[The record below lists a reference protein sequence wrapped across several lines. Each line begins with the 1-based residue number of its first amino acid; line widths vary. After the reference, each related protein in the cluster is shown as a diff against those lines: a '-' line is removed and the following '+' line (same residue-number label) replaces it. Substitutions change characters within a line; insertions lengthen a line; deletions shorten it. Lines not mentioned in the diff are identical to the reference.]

1 MYPVLLQGQGV
12 TIERP
17 RRALGAT
24 AAALLA
30 TIAAVL
36 AIALIV
42 KATTWPVSLTQFVG
56 IVGASVLIV
65 LAIVFAFWGYACYT
79 LHYAVDR
86 NGLTI
91 AWGTIRH
98 YIPMER
104 IEGLSAGRGE
114 DRPRLRGLSWPGLRV
129 GRALVGGREALF
141 YSTHRSPEEIVYVRT
156 ATTTYAVSPQDP
168 ARFIA
173 EVEQFRRSAGPGGR
187 ETVQRDVV
195 GSHPIWADRVAQ
207 LLALAAVLANLG
219 LWGYMFAV
227 YQDLPHGEIF
237 LEFPPLG
244 EITETRP
251 TSDIMIIPAAAL
263 AVLAVN
269 LVAGL
274 AFQWRERAATYLLLS
289 GSVFLQLL
297 FWVSAGIA
305 IANA

>member
-1 MYPVLLQGQGV
+1 M
-12 TIERP
+12 
-17 RRALGAT
+17 
-24 AAALLA
+24 AAAAFLSA
-30 TIAAVL
+30 IAAVL
-36 AIALIV
+36 ATALIV
-42 KATTWPVSLTQFVG
+42 KATTWPVSLTQFVA
-56 IVGASVLIV
+56 IVSATVLIA
-65 LAIVFAFWGYACYT
+65 LAVVFAFWAYACYT
-79 LHYAVDR
+79 LHYTVDR

-114 DRPRLRGLSWPGLRV
+114 DRPDLWGLSWPGLRV
-129 GRALVGGREALF
+129 GRALVGGKEVLF

-156 ATTTYAVSPQDP
+156 PSATYAVSPQDP

-173 EVEQFRRSAGPGGR
+173 EVERFRRSAKPGGS
-187 ETVQRDVV
+187 EIVQRDIV

-207 LLALAAVLANLG
+207 ILALAAVLTNLA
-219 LWGYMFAV
+219 LWGYVFAV
-227 YQDLPHGEIF
+227 YRDLSPQITI
-237 LEFPPLG
+237 EFPPLG
-244 EITETRP
+244 EITDVHSRNELLV
-251 TSDIMIIPAAAL
+251 IPAAAL

-305 IANA
+305 VANA

>member
-1 MYPVLLQGQGV
+1 V
-12 TIERP
+12 
-17 RRALGAT
+17 
-24 AAALLA
+24 AAAAFLSA
-30 TIAAVL
+30 IAAVL
-36 AIALIV
+36 ATALIV
-42 KATTWPVSLTQFVG
+42 KATTWPVSLTQFVA
-56 IVGASVLIV
+56 IVSATVLIA
-65 LAIVFAFWGYACYT
+65 LAVVFAFWAYACYT
-79 LHYAVDR
+79 LHYTVDR

-114 DRPRLRGLSWPGLRV
+114 DRPDLWGLSWPGLRV
-129 GRALVGGREALF
+129 GRALVGGKEVLF

-156 ATTTYAVSPQDP
+156 PSATYAVSPQDP
-168 ARFIA
+168 ARFMA
-173 EVEQFRRSAGPGGR
+173 EVERFRQSAKPGGS
-187 ETVQRDVV
+187 ETVQRDIV

-207 LLALAAVLANLG
+207 ILALAAVLTNLA
-219 LWGYMFAV
+219 LWGYVFAV
-227 YQDLPHGEIF
+227 YRDLSPQITI
-237 LEFPPLG
+237 EFPPLG
-244 EITETRP
+244 EITEVHSRNELLV
-251 TSDIMIIPAAAL
+251 IPAAAL

-305 IANA
+305 VANA

>member
-1 MYPVLLQGQGV
+1 M
-12 TIERP
+12 
-17 RRALGAT
+17 
-24 AAALLA
+24 AAAAFLSA
-30 TIAAVL
+30 IAAVL
-36 AIALIV
+36 ATALIV
-42 KATTWPVSLTQFVG
+42 KATTWPVSLTQFVA
-56 IVGASVLIV
+56 IVSATVLIA
-65 LAIVFAFWGYACYT
+65 LAVVFAFWAYACYT
-79 LHYAVDR
+79 LHYTVDR

-114 DRPRLRGLSWPGLRV
+114 DRPDLWGLSWPGLRV
-129 GRALVGGREALF
+129 GRALVGGKEVLF

-156 ATTTYAVSPQDP
+156 PSATYAVSPQDP
-168 ARFIA
+168 ARFMA
-173 EVEQFRRSAGPGGR
+173 EVERFRQSAKPGGS
-187 ETVQRDVV
+187 ETVQRDIV

-207 LLALAAVLANLG
+207 ILALAAVLTNLA
-219 LWGYMFAV
+219 LWGYVFAV
-227 YQDLPHGEIF
+227 YRDLSPQITI
-237 LEFPPLG
+237 EFPPLG
-244 EITETRP
+244 EITDVHSRNELL
-251 TSDIMIIPAAAL
+251 MIPAAAL

-305 IANA
+305 VANA

>member
-1 MYPVLLQGQGV
+1 VHPVLLQGQGL

-17 RRALGAT
+17 RRALGV
-24 AAALLA
+24 AAAAFLSA
-30 TIAAVL
+30 IAAVL
-36 AIALIV
+36 ATALIV
-42 KATTWPVSLTQFVG
+42 KATTWPVSLTQFVA
-56 IVGASVLIV
+56 IVSATVLIA
-65 LAIVFAFWGYACYT
+65 LAVVFAFWAYACYT
-79 LHYAVDR
+79 LHYTVDR

-114 DRPRLRGLSWPGLRV
+114 DRPDLWGLSWPGLRV
-129 GRALVGGREALF
+129 GRALVGGKEVLF

-156 ATTTYAVSPQDP
+156 PSATYAVSPQDP
-168 ARFIA
+168 ARFMA
-173 EVEQFRRSAGPGGR
+173 EVERFRQSAKPGGS
-187 ETVQRDVV
+187 ETVQRDIV

-207 LLALAAVLANLG
+207 ILVLAAVLTNLA
-219 LWGYMFAV
+219 LWGYVFAV
-227 YQDLPHGEIF
+227 YRDLSPQITI
-237 LEFPPLG
+237 EFPPLG
-244 EITETRP
+244 EITDVHSRNELLV
-251 TSDIMIIPAAAL
+251 IPAAAL

-305 IANA
+305 VANA

>member
-1 MYPVLLQGQGV
+1 M
-12 TIERP
+12 
-17 RRALGAT
+17 
-24 AAALLA
+24 AAAAFLSA
-30 TIAAVL
+30 IAAVL
-36 AIALIV
+36 ATALIV
-42 KATTWPVSLTQFVG
+42 KATTWPVSLTQFVA
-56 IVGASVLIV
+56 IVSATVLIA
-65 LAIVFAFWGYACYT
+65 LAVVFAFWAYACYT
-79 LHYAVDR
+79 LHYTVDR

-114 DRPRLRGLSWPGLRV
+114 DRPDLRGLSWPGLRV
-129 GRALVGGREALF
+129 GRALVGGKEVLF

-156 ATTTYAVSPQDP
+156 PSATYAVSPQDP
-168 ARFIA
+168 ARFMA
-173 EVEQFRRSAGPGGR
+173 EVERFRQSAKPGGS

-207 LLALAAVLANLG
+207 ILALAAVLTNLA
-219 LWGYMFAV
+219 LWGYVFAV
-227 YQDLPHGEIF
+227 IPDLPALIR
-237 LEFPPLG
+237 LDFPPLVEG
-244 EITETRP
+244 DYSHDP
-251 TSDIMIIPAAAL
+251 SQLLVIPAAAL

-305 IANA
+305 VANA

>member
-1 MYPVLLQGQGV
+1 V
-12 TIERP
+12 
-17 RRALGAT
+17 
-24 AAALLA
+24 AAAAFLSA
-30 TIAAVL
+30 IAAVL
-36 AIALIV
+36 ATALIV
-42 KATTWPVSLTQFVG
+42 KATTWPVSLTQFVA
-56 IVGASVLIV
+56 IVSATVLIA
-65 LAIVFAFWGYACYT
+65 LAVVFAFWAYACYT
-79 LHYAVDR
+79 LHYTVDR

-114 DRPRLRGLSWPGLRV
+114 DRPDLWGLSWPGLRV
-129 GRALVGGREALF
+129 GRALVGGKEVLF

-156 ATTTYAVSPQDP
+156 PSATYAVSPQDP
-168 ARFIA
+168 ARFMA
-173 EVEQFRRSAGPGGR
+173 EVERFRQSAKPGGS
-187 ETVQRDVV
+187 ETVQRDIV

-207 LLALAAVLANLG
+207 ILALAAVLTNLA
-219 LWGYMFAV
+219 LWGYVFAV
-227 YQDLPHGEIF
+227 YRDLSPQITI
-237 LEFPPLG
+237 EFPPLG
-244 EITETRP
+244 EITDVHSRNELL
-251 TSDIMIIPAAAL
+251 MIPAAAL

-305 IANA
+305 VANA

>member
-1 MYPVLLQGQGV
+1 V
-12 TIERP
+12 
-17 RRALGAT
+17 
-24 AAALLA
+24 AAAAFLSA
-30 TIAAVL
+30 IAAVL
-36 AIALIV
+36 ATALIV
-42 KATTWPVSLTQFVG
+42 KATTWPVSLTQFVA
-56 IVGASVLIV
+56 IVSATVLIA
-65 LAIVFAFWGYACYT
+65 LAVVFAFWAYACYT
-79 LHYAVDR
+79 LHYTVDR

-114 DRPRLRGLSWPGLRV
+114 DRPDLWGLSWPGLRV
-129 GRALVGGREALF
+129 GRALVGGKEVLF

-156 ATTTYAVSPQDP
+156 PSATYAVSPQDP
-168 ARFIA
+168 ARFMA
-173 EVEQFRRSAGPGGR
+173 EVERFRQSAKPGGS
-187 ETVQRDVV
+187 ETVQRDIV

-207 LLALAAVLANLG
+207 ILALAAVLTNLA
-219 LWGYMFAV
+219 LWGYVFAV
-227 YQDLPHGEIF
+227 YRDLSPQITI
-237 LEFPPLG
+237 EFPPLG
-244 EITETRP
+244 EITDVHSRNELLV
-251 TSDIMIIPAAAL
+251 IPAAAL

-305 IANA
+305 VANA

>member
-1 MYPVLLQGQGV
+1 V
-12 TIERP
+12 
-17 RRALGAT
+17 A
-24 AAALLA
+24 AAALLSSV
-30 TIAAVL
+30 AAVL

-42 KATTWPVSLTQFVG
+42 KATTWPVSLTQFVA
-56 IVGASVLIV
+56 IVSAAVLIA
-65 LAIVFAFWGYACYT
+65 LAVVFAFWAYACYT

-104 IEGLSAGRGE
+104 IEGLHAGRGE
-114 DRPRLRGLSWPGLRV
+114 DRPELRGLSWPGLRV
-129 GRALVGGREALF
+129 GRGLVIGKEVLF
-141 YSTHRSPEEIVYVRT
+141 YSTHRTPEEIVYVRT
-156 ATTTYAVSPQDP
+156 PAATYAVSPQDP
-168 ARFIA
+168 ARFMA
-173 EVEQFRRSAGPGGR
+173 EVERFRQSAKPGGS
-187 ETVQRDVV
+187 ETVQRDIV

-207 LLALAAVLANLG
+207 LLALAAIVINLG
-219 LWGYMFAV
+219 LWGYVFAV
-227 YQDLPHGEIF
+227 YQDLSPQIIV
-237 LEFPPLG
+237 EFPPLG
-244 EITETRP
+244 EITDVHSRSELLV
-251 TSDIMIIPAAAL
+251 IPAAAL

-305 IANA
+305 VANA

>member
-1 MYPVLLQGQGV
+1 V
-12 TIERP
+12 
-17 RRALGAT
+17 
-24 AAALLA
+24 AAAAFLSA
-30 TIAAVL
+30 IAAVL
-36 AIALIV
+36 ATALIV
-42 KATTWPVSLTQFVG
+42 KATTWPVSLTQFVA
-56 IVGASVLIV
+56 IVSATVLIA
-65 LAIVFAFWGYACYT
+65 LAVVFAFWAYACYT
-79 LHYAVDR
+79 LHYTVDR

-114 DRPRLRGLSWPGLRV
+114 DRPDLWGLSWPGLRV
-129 GRALVGGREALF
+129 GRALVGGKEVLF

-156 ATTTYAVSPQDP
+156 PSATYAVSPQDP

-173 EVEQFRRSAGPGGR
+173 EVERFRRSAKPGGS
-187 ETVQRDVV
+187 EIVQRDIV

-207 LLALAAVLANLG
+207 ILALAAVLTNLA
-219 LWGYMFAV
+219 LWGYVFAV
-227 YQDLPHGEIF
+227 YRDLSPQITI
-237 LEFPPLG
+237 EFPPLG
-244 EITETRP
+244 EITDVHSRNELLV
-251 TSDIMIIPAAAL
+251 IPAAAL

-305 IANA
+305 VANA

>member
-1 MYPVLLQGQGV
+1 M
-12 TIERP
+12 
-17 RRALGAT
+17 
-24 AAALLA
+24 AAAAFLSA
-30 TIAAVL
+30 IAAVL
-36 AIALIV
+36 ATALIV
-42 KATTWPVSLTQFVG
+42 KATTWPVSLTQFVA
-56 IVGASVLIV
+56 IVSATVLIA
-65 LAIVFAFWGYACYT
+65 LAVVFAFWAYACYT
-79 LHYAVDR
+79 LHYTVDR

-114 DRPRLRGLSWPGLRV
+114 DRPDLWGLSWPGLRV
-129 GRALVGGREALF
+129 GRALVGGKEVLF

-156 ATTTYAVSPQDP
+156 PSATYAVSPQDP
-168 ARFIA
+168 ARFMA
-173 EVEQFRRSAGPGGR
+173 EVGRFRRSAKPGGS
-187 ETVQRDVV
+187 EIVQRDIV

-207 LLALAAVLANLG
+207 ILALAAVLTNLA
-219 LWGYMFAV
+219 LWGYVFAV
-227 YQDLPHGEIF
+227 YRDLSPQITI
-237 LEFPPLG
+237 EFPPLG
-244 EITETRP
+244 EITDVHSRNELL
-251 TSDIMIIPAAAL
+251 MIPAAAL

-305 IANA
+305 VANA

>member
-1 MYPVLLQGQGV
+1 M
-12 TIERP
+12 
-17 RRALGAT
+17 
-24 AAALLA
+24 
-30 TIAAVL
+30 
-36 AIALIV
+36 
-42 KATTWPVSLTQFVG
+42 
-56 IVGASVLIV
+56 
-65 LAIVFAFWGYACYT
+65 
-79 LHYAVDR
+79 DR

-114 DRPRLRGLSWPGLRV
+114 DRPDLRGLSWPGLRV
-129 GRALVGGREALF
+129 GRALVGGKEVLF

-156 ATTTYAVSPQDP
+156 PSATYAVSPQDP
-168 ARFIA
+168 ARFMA
-173 EVEQFRRSAGPGGR
+173 EVERFRQSAKPAGS
-187 ETVQRDVV
+187 ETVQRDIV

-207 LLALAAVLANLG
+207 LLALAAILTNLA
-219 LWGYMFAV
+219 LWGYVFAV
-227 YQDLPHGEIF
+227 YQDLSPQITI
-237 LEFPPLG
+237 EFPPLG
-244 EITETRP
+244 EVTDVHSRNELLV
-251 TSDIMIIPAAAL
+251 IPAAAL

-305 IANA
+305 VANA

>member
-1 MYPVLLQGQGV
+1 V
-12 TIERP
+12 
-17 RRALGAT
+17 
-24 AAALLA
+24 AAAAFLSA
-30 TIAAVL
+30 IAAVL
-36 AIALIV
+36 ATALIV
-42 KATTWPVSLTQFVG
+42 KATTWPVSLTQFVA
-56 IVGASVLIV
+56 IVSATVLIA
-65 LAIVFAFWGYACYT
+65 LAVVFAFWAYACYT
-79 LHYAVDR
+79 LHYTVDR

-114 DRPRLRGLSWPGLRV
+114 DRPDLWGLSWPGLRV
-129 GRALVGGREALF
+129 GRALVGGKEVLF

-156 ATTTYAVSPQDP
+156 PSATYAVSPQDP
-168 ARFIA
+168 ARFMA
-173 EVEQFRRSAGPGGR
+173 EVERFRQSAKPGGS
-187 ETVQRDVV
+187 EIVQRDIV

-207 LLALAAVLANLG
+207 ILALAAVLTNLA
-219 LWGYMFAV
+219 LWGYVFAV
-227 YQDLPHGEIF
+227 YRDLSPQITI
-237 LEFPPLG
+237 EFPPLG
-244 EITETRP
+244 EITEVHSRNELLV
-251 TSDIMIIPAAAL
+251 IPAAAL

-305 IANA
+305 VANA

>member
-1 MYPVLLQGQGV
+1 M
-12 TIERP
+12 
-17 RRALGAT
+17 
-24 AAALLA
+24 AAAAFLSA
-30 TIAAVL
+30 IAAVL
-36 AIALIV
+36 ATALIV
-42 KATTWPVSLTQFVG
+42 KATTWPVSLTQFVA
-56 IVGASVLIV
+56 IVSATVLIA
-65 LAIVFAFWGYACYT
+65 LAVVFAFWAYACYT
-79 LHYAVDR
+79 LHYTVDR

-114 DRPRLRGLSWPGLRV
+114 DRPYLWGLSWPGLRV
-129 GRALVGGREALF
+129 GRALVGGKEVLF

-156 ATTTYAVSPQDP
+156 PSATYAVSPQDP
-168 ARFIA
+168 ARFMA
-173 EVEQFRRSAGPGGR
+173 EVERFRQSAKPGGS

-207 LLALAAVLANLG
+207 ILALAAVLTNLA
-219 LWGYMFAV
+219 LWGYVFAV
-227 YQDLPHGEIF
+227 YQDLSPEITI
-237 LEFPPLG
+237 EFPPLG
-244 EITETRP
+244 EITDRHSRNELLV
-251 TSDIMIIPAAAL
+251 IPAAAL

-305 IANA
+305 VANA

>member
-1 MYPVLLQGQGV
+1 V
-12 TIERP
+12 
-17 RRALGAT
+17 
-24 AAALLA
+24 AAAAFLSA
-30 TIAAVL
+30 IAAVL

-42 KATTWPVSLTQFVG
+42 KATTWPVSLTQFVA
-56 IVGASVLIV
+56 IVSATVLIA
-65 LAIVFAFWGYACYT
+65 LAVVFAFWAYACYT
-79 LHYAVDR
+79 LHYTVDR

-114 DRPRLRGLSWPGLRV
+114 DRPDLWGLSWPGLRV
-129 GRALVGGREALF
+129 GRALVGGKEVLF

-156 ATTTYAVSPQDP
+156 PSATYAVSPQDP
-168 ARFIA
+168 ARFMA
-173 EVEQFRRSAGPGGR
+173 EVERFRQSAKPGGS
-187 ETVQRDVV
+187 ETVQRDIV

-207 LLALAAVLANLG
+207 ILALAAVLTNLA
-219 LWGYMFAV
+219 LWGYVFAV
-227 YQDLPHGEIF
+227 YRDLSPQITI
-237 LEFPPLG
+237 EFPPLG
-244 EITETRP
+244 EITDVHSRNELLV
-251 TSDIMIIPAAAL
+251 IPAAAL

-305 IANA
+305 VANA

>member
-1 MYPVLLQGQGV
+1 M
-12 TIERP
+12 
-17 RRALGAT
+17 
-24 AAALLA
+24 AAAAFLSA
-30 TIAAVL
+30 IAAVL
-36 AIALIV
+36 ATALIV
-42 KATTWPVSLTQFVG
+42 KATTWPVSLTQFVA
-56 IVGASVLIV
+56 IVSATVLIA
-65 LAIVFAFWGYACYT
+65 LAVVFAFWAYACYT
-79 LHYAVDR
+79 LHYTVDR

-114 DRPRLRGLSWPGLRV
+114 DRPDLWGLSWPGLRV
-129 GRALVGGREALF
+129 GRALVGGKEVLF

-156 ATTTYAVSPQDP
+156 PSATYAVSPQDP

-173 EVEQFRRSAGPGGR
+173 EVERFRRSAKPGGS
-187 ETVQRDVV
+187 EIVQRDIV

-207 LLALAAVLANLG
+207 ILALAAVLTNLA
-219 LWGYMFAV
+219 LWGYVFAV
-227 YQDLPHGEIF
+227 YRDLSPQITI
-237 LEFPPLG
+237 EFPPLG
-244 EITETRP
+244 EITDRHSRNELLV
-251 TSDIMIIPAAAL
+251 IPAAAL

-305 IANA
+305 VANA

>member
-1 MYPVLLQGQGV
+1 MLLQGQGV

-17 RRALGAT
+17 RRTLGV
-24 AAALLA
+24 AAAASLSA
-30 TIAAVL
+30 VAAVL

-42 KATTWPVSLTQFVG
+42 KATTWPVSLTQFVA
-56 IVGASVLIV
+56 IVSAAVLLV
-65 LAIVFAFWGYACYT
+65 LAIVFAFWAYACYT
-79 LHYAVDR
+79 LHYSVDR

-114 DRPRLRGLSWPGLRV
+114 DRPDLRGLSWPGLRV
-129 GRALVGGREALF
+129 GRALVGGKEVLF

-156 ATTTYAVSPQDP
+156 PSATYAVSPQDP
-168 ARFIA
+168 ARFMA
-173 EVEQFRRSAGPGGR
+173 EVERFRQSAKPGGS
-187 ETVQRDVV
+187 ETVQRDIV

-207 LLALAAVLANLG
+207 LLALAAIVTNLA
-219 LWGYMFAV
+219 LWGYVFAV
-227 YQDLPHGEIF
+227 YRDLSPQITI
-237 LEFPPLG
+237 EFPPLG
-244 EITETRP
+244 EITEVHSRNELLV
-251 TSDIMIIPAAAL
+251 IPAAAL

-305 IANA
+305 VANA

>member
-1 MYPVLLQGQGV
+1 V
-12 TIERP
+12 
-17 RRALGAT
+17 
-24 AAALLA
+24 AAAAFLSA
-30 TIAAVL
+30 IAAVL
-36 AIALIV
+36 ATALIV
-42 KATTWPVSLTQFVG
+42 KATTWPVSLTQFVA
-56 IVGASVLIV
+56 IVSATVLIA
-65 LAIVFAFWGYACYT
+65 LAVVFAFWAYACYT
-79 LHYAVDR
+79 LHYTVDR

-114 DRPRLRGLSWPGLRV
+114 DRPDLWGLSWPGLRV
-129 GRALVGGREALF
+129 GRALVGGKEVLF

-156 ATTTYAVSPQDP
+156 PSATYAVSPQDP
-168 ARFIA
+168 ARFMA
-173 EVEQFRRSAGPGGR
+173 EVERFRQSAKPGGS
-187 ETVQRDVV
+187 EIVQRDIV

-207 LLALAAVLANLG
+207 VLALAAVLTNLA
-219 LWGYMFAV
+219 LWGYVFAV
-227 YQDLPHGEIF
+227 YRDLSPQITI
-237 LEFPPLG
+237 EFPPLG
-244 EITETRP
+244 EITDVHSRNELL
-251 TSDIMIIPAAAL
+251 MIPAAAL

-305 IANA
+305 VANA

>member
-1 MYPVLLQGQGV
+1 M
-12 TIERP
+12 
-17 RRALGAT
+17 
-24 AAALLA
+24 AAAAFLSA
-30 TIAAVL
+30 IAAVL
-36 AIALIV
+36 ATALIV
-42 KATTWPVSLTQFVG
+42 KATTWPVSLTQFVA
-56 IVGASVLIV
+56 IVSATVLIA
-65 LAIVFAFWGYACYT
+65 LAVVFAFWAYACYT
-79 LHYAVDR
+79 LHYTVDR

-114 DRPRLRGLSWPGLRV
+114 DRPDLWGLSWPGLRV
-129 GRALVGGREALF
+129 GRALVGGKEVLF

-156 ATTTYAVSPQDP
+156 PSATYAVSPQDP
-168 ARFIA
+168 ARFMA
-173 EVEQFRRSAGPGGR
+173 EVERFRQSAKPGGS
-187 ETVQRDVV
+187 ETVQRDIV

-207 LLALAAVLANLG
+207 ILVLAAVLTNLA
-219 LWGYMFAV
+219 LWGYVFAV
-227 YQDLPHGEIF
+227 YRDLSPQITI
-237 LEFPPLG
+237 EFPPVG
-244 EITETRP
+244 EITDVHSRNELLV
-251 TSDIMIIPAAAL
+251 IPAAAL

-305 IANA
+305 VANA